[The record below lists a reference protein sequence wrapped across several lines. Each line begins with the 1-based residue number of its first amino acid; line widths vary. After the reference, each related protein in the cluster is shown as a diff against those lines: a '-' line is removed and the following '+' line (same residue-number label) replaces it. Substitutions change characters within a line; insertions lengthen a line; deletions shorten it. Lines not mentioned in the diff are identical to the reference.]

1 MTFTKSDYFC
11 GIKGWNAK
19 LEGKIFPLIPKQCFV
34 RNVASYTEKST
45 VISAKRNL
53 VHNLIDVSLIGFGQ
67 YNVGK
72 YAWSRLG
79 VKFGNTFYNNVRPCV
94 NFLAEFGYSI

>member
-1 MTFTKSDYFC
+1 M
-11 GIKGWNAK
+11 
-19 LEGKIFPLIPKQCFV
+19 

-94 NFLAEFGYSI
+94 NFRAEFGYSILELQSQSESELVLKSQKFFRSE